1 MRKKLIEKRK
11 SKKFTQRKMAE
22 KLGISLSFYIKI
34 EQDKRNP
41 GLELAQKIAEL
52 LDSTVDELFFH
63 HKRHTECHGVIP
75 TGTEGS

>member
-1 MRKKLIEKRK
+1 MRKKLVEKRK

-63 HKRHTECHGVIP
+63 HKRHAECHDVIP
-75 TGTEGS
+75 TGTNG